1 MCKRQSHVTVPL
13 ALLAIAFTR
22 SSLALDSEARK
33 PQQTPPTISTVQG
46 VLAIPGAIVAKNA
59 PRELV
64 MRQLSKLYE
73 LQRLRSAEGAEDS
86 WLISEKQEV
95 GNSIGGV
102 SFAGG
107 KVRRVARSV
116 NGRRATI
123 RSN

>member
-22 SSLALDSEARK
+22 SSSALDSEARK

>member
-22 SSLALDSEARK
+22 SSSALDSEARK
-33 PQQTPPTISTVQG
+33 PQQTPPTISTVHG

-116 NGRRATI
+116 NGRRTTI